1 METTIR
7 KKKHPTDISLHLLKK
22 KELLNMNVDES
33 VPVDQIP
40 DISTSSVSNFGGQ
53 TQTYLPRNI
62 LSGEEQGKRAVFA
75 GFVKHAKEPPIANA
89 REAPIK

>member
-1 METTIR
+1 
-7 KKKHPTDISLHLLKK
+7 
-22 KELLNMNVDES
+22 MNVDES

-40 DISTSSVSNFGGQ
+40 DISTSSVSNFGDQ

-75 GFVKHAKEPPIANA
+75 GFVKHAKEPPIANVRHLSSNA
-89 REAPIK
+89 SYKMTLKFGIVLLQKKFPNSKKKPL

>member
-7 KKKHPTDISLHLLKK
+7 KKKKPLIFLYTYLKK
-22 KELLNMNVDES
+22 IELLNMSVDES
-33 VPVDQIP
+33 VPVDQTP

-75 GFVKHAKEPPIANA
+75 GFVKHSKEPPIANA